1 MLNPFYH
8 QCEKNKITFT
18 REQGSNFAKLI
29 ADDYNPLHDADAK
42 KFCVPGDLLFSLVL
56 KKYGI
61 SQKMHFTFS
70 GMVNENVAL
79 DFPEAADEF
88 DITDGDK
95 VYLSVKRSGETSD
108 CPALTQSLTKNYVEF
123 SGTTFPHVIIP
134 IMGEQDVMINPSR
147 PMVIYE
153 SMSID
158 LQRLDIES
166 PELEFA
172 DPVFELN
179 GKRGKIILRFNILE
193 QGVVVGTGVKNM
205 LVSGIRE
212 YCQDTV
218 DDLINFYNQRKTDL
232 KPE

>member
-1 MLNPFYH
+1 MLSPFYH
-8 QCEKNKITFT
+8 QCKNNKITFT

-29 ADDYNPLHDADAK
+29 ADDYNPLHDAGAK
-42 KFCVPGDLLFSLVL
+42 KFCVPGELLFSLVL
-56 KKYGI
+56 QKYGI

-70 GMVNENVAL
+70 GMVTENVEL
-79 DFPEAADEF
+79 EFPEAADEF

-95 VYLSVKRSGETSD
+95 VYLSVKRSGEVST
-108 CPALTQSLTKNYVEF
+108 CPDLTESLTKNYVEF

-134 IMGEQDVMINPSR
+134 IMGEQDVMINPAR

-158 LQRLDIES
+158 LQRLDISS
-166 PELEFA
+166 PELAFSE
-172 DPVFELN
+172 PVFELN
-179 GKRGKIILRFNILE
+179 GKRGKIILRFNILD

-205 LVSGIRE
+205 LVSGIRG
-212 YCQDTV
+212 YCQETV